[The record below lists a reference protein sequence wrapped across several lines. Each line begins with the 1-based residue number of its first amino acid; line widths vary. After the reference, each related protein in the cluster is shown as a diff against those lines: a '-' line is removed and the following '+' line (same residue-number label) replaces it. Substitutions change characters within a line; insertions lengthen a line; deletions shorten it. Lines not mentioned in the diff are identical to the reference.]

1 MFLIIALAAATGFL
15 TTFLLL
21 HVGINQL
28 WIRYAC
34 AVSLGYGAFLGLLWS
49 WLHLR
54 RDSSSDIPDFSGSS
68 SSGESGS
75 NYATEVGISPG
86 GGNFGGGGASGSFDV
101 DAPQITFAS
110 DASAFPSNTTSSIT
124 DVGIGDMG
132 DLGDAGEALPFIA
145 VIAAIVG
152 FITLL
157 GAILASAWVVW
168 GAPTFLGEMVV
179 DVALARGLYKH
190 MTGSYE
196 RYWLNT
202 ALRHTFRSFL
212 GLLVL
217 LMIAGALMQAAAPN
231 IVSLGQFIHYFSES
245 RQIGG

>member
-1 MFLIIALAAATGFL
+1 
-15 TTFLLL
+15 
-21 HVGINQL
+21 
-28 WIRYAC
+28 
-34 AVSLGYGAFLGLLWS
+34 
-49 WLHLR
+49 
-54 RDSSSDIPDFSGSS
+54 
-68 SSGESGS
+68 
-75 NYATEVGISPG
+75 
-86 GGNFGGGGASGSFDV
+86 
-101 DAPQITFAS
+101 
-110 DASAFPSNTTSSIT
+110 
-124 DVGIGDMG
+124 MG